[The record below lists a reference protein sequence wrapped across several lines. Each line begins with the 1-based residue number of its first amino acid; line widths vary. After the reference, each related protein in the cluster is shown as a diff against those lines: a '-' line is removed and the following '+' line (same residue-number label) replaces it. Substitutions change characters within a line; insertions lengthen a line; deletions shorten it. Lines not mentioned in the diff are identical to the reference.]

1 MGIFI
6 ENDQISGHTAYDLDS
21 SLELELERKEKE
33 NISELEGRKQ
43 VNLAVRVLSNYIS
56 QKGHS
61 I

>member
-1 MGIFI
+1 M
-6 ENDQISGHTAYDLDS
+6 NDQMSGHIAYG
-21 SLELELERKEKE
+21 LELELEREEKEK
-33 NISELEGRKQ
+33 IAELEGRKQ